1 MGVKVNIRKL
11 AGAIAATAVA
21 VGIAAGTAA
30 PASATDNIKPFGDQA
45 KIKDYTGAYLIG
57 YTVTDFGPSS
67 DAVAHNGQLFSATL
81 AVQTFGSDQNP
92 NIQRFGAR
100 AESGDFYPVLLD
112 APGSFGNGPIGP
124 DGLVTGKLYFDVVG
138 PQPNSVAYNDGM
150 RDIIAWVPGESR
162 GGTQA

>member
-11 AGAIAATAVA
+11 AGAVAATAVA
-21 VGIAAGTAA
+21 VSIAAATAA

-45 KIKDYTGAYLIG
+45 RVKDYTGAWLIG

-67 DAVAHNGQLFSATL
+67 DAVGHNGQLFAATL
-81 AVQTFGSDQNP
+81 TVQTYGSEMNP
-92 NIQRFGAR
+92 QIARFGAR
-100 AESGDFYPVLLD
+100 AENGDFYPVLAN
-112 APGSFGNGPIGP
+112 APGGFGGGPIGP
-124 DGLVTGKLYFDVVG
+124 DGRVTGRLYFDVVG
-138 PQPNSVAYNDGM
+138 AQPNSVVYNDGI